1 MFNLKLASKCFVQ
14 LLLFPETDIWSTFS
28 FLHGVSCVFDVCSI
42 KSDLA
47 ISSLGPLLA
56 VYVPKPL
63 LTGSLKPSLA
73 EPIVSQVKMKN
84 SDGSCWS
91 MAIKLMAL
99 FYILGRGRIQDIA
112 GWSVNS
118 LVWGNVN
125 SCVREPSVTSC
136 FCVSSILSSPSWEMW
151 REKDESQTLFSTVHD
166 NDLLNVTDVFCQ
178 SRESRTIKAM
188 CQCHQPLRCLI
199 RVTISQHSQ
208 SLKWLNTTLDLLH
221 QENNS
226 WDLRWLV
233 TVNLS

>member
-1 MFNLKLASKCFVQ
+1 
-14 LLLFPETDIWSTFS
+14 
-28 FLHGVSCVFDVCSI
+28 
-42 KSDLA
+42 
-47 ISSLGPLLA
+47 
-56 VYVPKPL
+56 
-63 LTGSLKPSLA
+63 
-73 EPIVSQVKMKN
+73 MKN

-99 FYILGRGRIQDIA
+99 FCILGRGRIQDIA

-125 SCVREPSVTSC
+125 SCVRLREQSVTSC

-151 REKDESQTLFSTVHD
+151 REKDESQKLLSTVDD

-178 SRESRTIKAM
+178 SRERRTIKAM

-199 RVTISQHSQ
+199 RVTISQHGQ

-226 WDLRWLV
+226 WD
-233 TVNLS
+233 